1 MNKGILID
9 GERTYTERKR
19 LLFVDSRDCVSSGDS
34 RFEYTVNIGSDQTG
48 SVATDPYNNVSKI
61 ELKAISFPK
70 IDGEDYVIMTI
81 SEISDYLDST
91 SNDAHRSSCVV
102 FFDNAQLAT
111 GEKKTVYP
119 LAGNGREFVLNP
131 IIPKLSKLHVKFSK
145 RKGSS
150 DGAAI
155 GSTTANIKDH
165 SFLLEIT
172 ELV

>member
-19 LLFVDSRDCVSSGDS
+19 LLFVDSRDCVGD
-34 RFEYTVNIGSDQTG
+34 FEYTVNIGSDQTG

-70 IDGEDYVIMTI
+70 IADENYFIMTI

-102 FFDNAQLAT
+102 FFDNAQL
-111 GEKKTVYP
+111 GDGQKKTIYP

-131 IIPKLSKLHVKFSK
+131 IVPKLSKLHVKFSK
-145 RKGSS
+145 H
-150 DGAAI
+150 DGPI
-155 GSTTANIKDH
+155 EGSTGGIKDH